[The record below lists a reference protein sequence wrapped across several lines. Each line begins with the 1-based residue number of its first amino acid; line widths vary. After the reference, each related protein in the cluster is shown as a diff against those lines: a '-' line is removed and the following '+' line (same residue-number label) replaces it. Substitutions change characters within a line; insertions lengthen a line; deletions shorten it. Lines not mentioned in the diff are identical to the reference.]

1 MTEQAINNILEIRDN
16 QKIIRHSRKRKLT
29 ELVFL
34 LVFLAVGTIAIV
46 FGAVFNDQSL
56 FFRITLI
63 IFGSIVLIIYL
74 ESFVSIMLCS
84 IVLSPEGIRLRSY
97 FRWSEFKWAEIT
109 SIEIEKKN
117 TRVTTG
123 KRIPKFT
130 LLELI
135 AKNDESVLFA
145 LFRFRVKETE
155 HIVELIRA
163 SFSESQGKEL
173 NIVESKSS
181 KEEKEQHKSEK
192 PLTAD
197 EIDSKI
203 PPKVK
208 DFEVEEE

>member
-1 MTEQAINNILEIRDN
+1 MNDILETKDN
-16 QKIIRHSRKRKLT
+16 QKIIRHSRKRKLI

-34 LVFLAVGTIAIV
+34 LMFLAVGTIAIV
-46 FGAVFNDQSL
+46 FGAVFNEQSL
-56 FFRITLI
+56 FFRITMI
-63 IFGSIVLIIYL
+63 IFGSIVLIIYS
-74 ESFVSIMLCS
+74 ESFVSIMMCT
-84 IVLSPEGIRLRSY
+84 IVLTQEGIRLRSY
-97 FRWSEFKWAEIT
+97 FSWSEFKWAEIT

-117 TRVTTG
+117 TRVTRG
-123 KRIPKFT
+123 EKISKFT

-135 AKNDESVLFA
+135 AEDEQSILFA

-173 NIVESKSS
+173 NIIKSKTT
-181 KEEKEQHKSEK
+181 KEEKEQRKSEK
-192 PLTAD
+192 PLTTE

-203 PPKVK
+203 PPKVE

>member
-1 MTEQAINNILEIRDN
+1 MTDKGMNDILETRDN
-16 QKIIRHSRKRKLT
+16 QKIIKHSRKRKLT
-29 ELVFL
+29 ELIFL
-34 LVFLAVGTIAIV
+34 LMFLAVGTIAIV
-46 FGAVFNDQSL
+46 FGAVFNDQTL

-74 ESFVSIMLCS
+74 ESFVSIMMCT
-84 IVLSPEGIRLRSY
+84 IVLSPKEIRFRSY
-97 FRWSEFKWAEIT
+97 FSWSEFNWDEIT

-117 TRVTTG
+117 TRATKG
-123 KRIPKFT
+123 KKISKFT

-135 AKNDESVLFA
+135 AEDDKTVLFA

-155 HIVELIRA
+155 QIVELIRA

-181 KEEKEQHKSEK
+181 KEEEQNTSEI
-192 PLTAD
+192 PLTVD

-203 PPKVK
+203 PPKVE
-208 DFEVEEE
+208 DFEVEE